1 MWILDILLPKL
12 PKGRKLLT
20 CLKSHFRQIT
30 FWLHIEGKLKEHK
43 TIPLEFRRYYLSAQW
58 RTDWLMQWISLYY
71 PSSGLHWYKVR
82 TEIIWS
88 EYWQMLSRH
97 ISNHPL
103 IKVRYIHCHT
113 PASLSAN
120 TCWYFS
126 VNSKSSFSDL
136 SVRFELL
143 RFSPVSWEI
152 KKFNNSA
159 SPECS
164 L

>member
-1 MWILDILLPKL
+1 M
-12 PKGRKLLT
+12 LT

-30 FWLHIEGKLKEHK
+30 FWLYLISTTEKVKY
-43 TIPLEFRRYYLSAQW
+43 RRKIRRAVNDYLSAQW
-58 RTDWLMQWISLYY
+58 RTDWLMQWISLDY
-71 PSSGLHWYKVR
+71 PSSGLHWYKVK
-82 TEIIWS
+82 TKIIWS

-103 IKVRYIHCHT
+103 IKVRYIHCHI

-164 L
+164 LYVSCQMKDVQTK